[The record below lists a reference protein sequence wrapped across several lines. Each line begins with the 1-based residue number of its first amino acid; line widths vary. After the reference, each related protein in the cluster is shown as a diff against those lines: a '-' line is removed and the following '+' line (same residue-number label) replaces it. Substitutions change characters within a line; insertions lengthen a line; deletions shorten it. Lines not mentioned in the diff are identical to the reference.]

1 MVGGRVASSFA
12 GDLSSEL
19 EVRVAASVADG
30 GEGSLRK
37 QMEHRVKSMRTD
49 EGKRGEEK
57 RGSGVAGVSRT
68 VSFTAAETARCG
80 L

>member
-49 EGKRGEEK
+49 EGKRG
-57 RGSGVAGVSRT
+57 
-68 VSFTAAETARCG
+68 
-80 L
+80 